1 MVHSETMIELKSIC
15 FPVQS
20 KKNEKKTGKPRFLRN
35 DFRKMV
41 KIYGSDKMIS
51 QRKERE

>member
-20 KKNEKKTGKPRFLRN
+20 KKNEKKQENL
-35 DFRKMV
+35 DFCETIFEKW
-41 KIYGSDKMIS
+41 
-51 QRKERE
+51 

>member
-20 KKNEKKTGKPRFLRN
+20 KKKNEKKQENL
-35 DFRKMV
+35 DFCETIFEKW
-41 KIYGSDKMIS
+41 
-51 QRKERE
+51 